1 MDTYT
6 MISSKNGGPFN
17 DSNRYLDFDIPA
29 NHIIDMSQCFVQ
41 LECSITPA
49 QGLTGLGEVVNLV
62 LVNAVNTTLTPMN
75 VDLVKNCSLS
85 SQNKSLRLEDIRRV
99 NVLRHNLMELTQ
111 STSQK
116 LSHPDSLTQIRTFDN
131 GQLASGFTQL
141 TKVGSVPS
149 SYVNNML
156 RIPLSHLFELG
167 SVKIFDTNKLGVCRV
182 HLELDKLS
190 NVSVDVAVNAS
201 VLETECENVLSA
213 GGNTV
218 VLKRKYDTLEASPW
232 HVGMAVN
239 LLATASAGDDQDE
252 NTLITSIAFDL
263 PTGVITLT
271 LAFALP
277 ALTAPAIYDSVSV
290 TPLDYAGIQVK
301 GSFSILQASLGVA
314 YNDALASQ
322 SMDVMEYLTYTTE
335 EYSANAQVMNK
346 IFDVESNAV
355 NCMLMFQDP
364 SNPSN
369 VISNNTS
376 VIYYRMRVDNDDVYN
391 RDINVNNLI
400 SDSIY
405 SNDPLHYDS
414 INRTFINANLQ
425 LKNLQFASFTRNAH
439 NTNGTGMLS
448 ANTNQILILA
458 SPLPF
463 TAQSK
468 KVQFDITCQ
477 GMGGEVK
484 NVILYKQVI
493 KSVNLM

>member
-1 MDTYT
+1 
-6 MISSKNGGPFN
+6 MISSQNGGPFN
-17 DSNRYLDFDIPA
+17 NSNRYLDFDIPA

-49 QGLTGLGEVVNLV
+49 QGLTTNGEVVNLIAT
-62 LVNAVNTTLTPMN
+62 NAVNQALTPMN
-75 VDLVKNCSLS
+75 VDLVKNCWLN
-85 SQNKSLRLEDIRRV
+85 SQKKSLRLEDIRKV

-116 LSHPDSLTQIRTFDN
+116 LSHPDSLSQVRTFDN
-131 GQLASGFTQL
+131 IQLASGFTQL

-182 HLELDKLS
+182 HLELDNLS
-190 NVSVDVAVNAS
+190 NIQVNYASNATGVEGQCSVVGS
-201 VLETECENVLSA
+201 GGSNVVTPL
-213 GGNTV
+213 
-218 VLKRKYDTLEASPW
+218 RKYDTLELSPW
-232 HVGMAVN
+232 HVGMAVT
-239 LLATASAGDDQDE
+239 LVGTASAGDNVNE
-252 NTLITSIAFDL
+252 ITLITSIAYDL
-263 PTGVITLT
+263 PSGTISITL
-271 LAFALP
+271 ANGLP
-277 ALTAPAIYDSVSV
+277 ALVAPATYTFVEI
-290 TPLDYAGIQVK
+290 TPLDYAGVLVK

-335 EYSANAQVMNK
+335 EYSANAQFMHK

-355 NCMLMFQDP
+355 NCILMFQDP
-364 SNPSN
+364 TNPSN
-369 VISNNTS
+369 VISNNTNVVS
-376 VIYYRMRVDNDDVYN
+376 YRMRVENDDVYN

-400 SDSIY
+400 SDDIY
-405 SNDPLHYDS
+405 SHDPLHYDS
-414 INRTFINANLQ
+414 INRTFVNSNLT
-425 LKNLQFASFTRNAH
+425 LKNLQFASLTRDDH
-439 NTNGTGMLS
+439 VDGGRGVLTS
-448 ANTNQILILA
+448 DTNQILILA

-463 TAQSK
+463 TQQSK
-468 KVQFDITCQ
+468 KVQFDISCQ
-477 GMGGEVK
+477 GMGGLVK